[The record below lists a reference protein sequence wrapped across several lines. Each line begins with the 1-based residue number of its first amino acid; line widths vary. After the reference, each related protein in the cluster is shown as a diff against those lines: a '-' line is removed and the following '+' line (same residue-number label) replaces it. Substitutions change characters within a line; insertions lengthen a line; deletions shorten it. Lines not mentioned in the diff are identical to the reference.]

1 MEHRDTGSVTG
12 PQDAPAFDYDK
23 LAGILAGRQA
33 QNEESVLRGYFRS
46 MGITG
51 EEAALAIGAFKAQKA
66 AQTPDPSL
74 LAEKA
79 AQAKAAAERALLEN
93 HALLMADELG
103 VALAVVPYLLKM
115 AELAGVVSDEGQ
127 VDDTALRAA
136 LEKVLADLPQLR
148 EKRQEKV
155 GAGFRVG
162 LTPESGAAGE
172 PTGRMM
178 SMKDVI
184 AAKLASEMG
193 R

>member
-66 AQTPDPSL
+66 AQ
-74 LAEKA
+74 
-79 AQAKAAAERALLEN
+79 AKAAAERALLEN

-127 VDDTALRAA
+127 VNDTALRAA